1 MHSIKYFFCSQEMLV
16 GLYLMLQSLR
26 LVILKLDVE
35 FLIKINIINTRM
47 EDNLSTAVGLTISIL
62 SVLVTLMMRRMEA
75 VNIII
80 FSYIREIISFVSSV
94 SGLVVMVER
103 YLVEQMMAV
112 FMFMTG
118 KLMMK
123 MSIKS

>member
-1 MHSIKYFFCSQEMLV
+1 MLV

-26 LVILKLDVE
+26 LVILKIDVE

-47 EDNLSTAVGLTISIL
+47 EDNLSTAVGQTIFIL
-62 SVLVTLMMRRMEA
+62 SVLVMLMMRRKEA

-80 FSYIREIISFVSSV
+80 FSYILEIISFVSSV

-112 FMFMTG
+112 FMFMIG

-123 MSIKS
+123 MSIKL

>member
-1 MHSIKYFFCSQEMLV
+1 MLV

-26 LVILKLDVE
+26 LVILKIEVE

-47 EDNLSTAVGLTISIL
+47 EDNLSTAVGLTIFIL
-62 SVLVTLMMRRMEA
+62 SVLVMLMMRRMEA

-112 FMFMTG
+112 FMFMIG

>member
-1 MHSIKYFFCSQEMLV
+1 MLNFFIKDMIYS
-16 GLYLMLQSLR
+16 
-26 LVILKLDVE
+26 
-35 FLIKINIINTRM
+35 RM

-62 SVLVTLMMRRMEA
+62 LVLVMLMMRRKEA

-80 FSYIREIISFVSSV
+80 FSYILEIISFVSSV

-112 FMFMTG
+112 FMFMIG

-123 MSIKS
+123 ISIKL

>member
-1 MHSIKYFFCSQEMLV
+1 MTPEKDSLNLQIQLSPEMLV
-16 GLYLMLQSLR
+16 GPYLMLQSLR
-26 LVILKLDVE
+26 
-35 FLIKINIINTRM
+35 M
-47 EDNLSTAVGLTISIL
+47 GDNLSTAVGPTIFIL

-112 FMFMTG
+112 FMFMIE
-118 KLMMK
+118 K
-123 MSIKS
+123 

>member
-1 MHSIKYFFCSQEMLV
+1 
-16 GLYLMLQSLR
+16 
-26 LVILKLDVE
+26 
-35 FLIKINIINTRM
+35 M
-47 EDNLSTAVGLTISIL
+47 EDNLSTAVGLTIFIL
-62 SVLVTLMMRRMEA
+62 SVLVMLMMRRMEA

-80 FSYIREIISFVSSV
+80 FSYILEIISFVSSV

-112 FMFMTG
+112 FTFMIG

-123 MSIKS
+123 MSITL

>member
-1 MHSIKYFFCSQEMLV
+1 
-16 GLYLMLQSLR
+16 
-26 LVILKLDVE
+26 
-35 FLIKINIINTRM
+35 M

-80 FSYIREIISFVSSV
+80 FSYILEIISFVSSV

-112 FMFMTG
+112 FMFMIG

-123 MSIKS
+123 MSITL

>member
-1 MHSIKYFFCSQEMLV
+1 MLV

-26 LVILKLDVE
+26 LVILKIDVE

-47 EDNLSTAVGLTISIL
+47 EDNLSTAVGLTIFIL
-62 SVLVTLMMRRMEA
+62 SVLVMLMMRRMEA
-75 VNIII
+75 VNITI
-80 FSYIREIISFVSSV
+80 FSYILEIISFVSSV

-112 FMFMTG
+112 FMFMIG

-123 MSIKS
+123 MSITLKV